1 MRPMIKM
8 SYLCKKNQQSNM
20 LTQFKQY
27 LANKGITPSTT
38 DIEEQLMFLLDNL
51 YYLFIFD
58 KSDPNY
64 FRLILPNIFKIE
76 GEKAPYENLVNNLNQ
91 KFKVAK
97 TVITEDGM
105 IWTSAEQF
113 VYSNEGSDF
122 LFERCVV
129 LLKLVTEQLRDSIK
143 DLNHD

>member
-1 MRPMIKM
+1 MKKFN
-8 SYLCKKNQQSNM
+8 YLCQRNKTLHM

-27 LANKGITPSTT
+27 LANKGITPSNT
-38 DIEEQLMFLLDNL
+38 DIEEQLMFLYDEL
-51 YYLFIFD
+51 YYLFVYD

-76 GEKAPYENLVNNLNQ
+76 TETPAFEKLVNELNQ

-97 TVITEDGM
+97 TFITEDRM

-113 VYSNEGSDF
+113 VYSNDGADF

-129 LLKLVTEQLRDSIK
+129 LLQLVTEQLRKSIK
-143 DLNHD
+143 DLSHD

>member
-1 MRPMIKM
+1 
-8 SYLCKKNQQSNM
+8 
-20 LTQFKQY
+20 
-27 LANKGITPSTT
+27 
-38 DIEEQLMFLLDNL
+38 MFLLDNL

>member
-1 MRPMIKM
+1 MRKI
-8 SYLCKKNQQSNM
+8 SYLCRGNEMTKM
-20 LTQFKQY
+20 VTQFKQY
-27 LANKGITPSTT
+27 LAKKGITPSVT
-38 DIEEQLMFLLDNL
+38 DIEEQIMFSHDNL
-51 YYLFIFD
+51 HYLFVFD

-76 GEKAPYENLVNNLNQ
+76 DNKPTYEKLVNNLNQ
-91 KFKVAK
+91 RIKVAK
-97 TVITEDGM
+97 AFITEDGM

-113 VYSNEGSDF
+113 VYSNEGTDF

-143 DLNHD
+143 DLSHD